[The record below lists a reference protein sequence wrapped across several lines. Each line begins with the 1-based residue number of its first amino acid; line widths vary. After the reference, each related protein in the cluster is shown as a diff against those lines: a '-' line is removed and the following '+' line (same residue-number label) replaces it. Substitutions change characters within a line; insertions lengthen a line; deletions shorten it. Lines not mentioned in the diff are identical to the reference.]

1 MKPTITA
8 LILLALSAI
17 PAAAD
22 GFDEGQ
28 ATSAMRA
35 AGYADVAQV
44 HAGNLGEWMAQAT
57 KDGRHMMIVLHPDGS
72 VAPGQQDDTPP
83 VQPVPG
89 APNVTQDANK
99 LAPGGA
105 KP

>member
-1 MKPTITA
+1 MTTTTSA
-8 LILLALSAI
+8 FAMLALSAL

-28 ATSAMRA
+28 ATSTMRA

-44 HAGNLGEWMAQAT
+44 HQGNLGEWMAQAT
-57 KDGRHMMIVLHPDGS
+57 KDGRHVMIVLHPDGS
-72 VAPGQQDDTPP
+72 VALREQVDTPSP
-83 VQPVPG
+83 QPVPG
-89 APNVTQDANK
+89 AGP
-99 LAPGGA
+99 A

>member
-1 MKPTITA
+1 MNPTTPA
-8 LILLALSAI
+8 LLAALPALGLLALSAS

-28 ATSAMRA
+28 ARSRIEA
-35 AGYADVAQV
+35 AGYAQVAQV
-44 HAGNLGEWMAQAT
+44 HQGNLGEWMAQAS
-57 KDGRHMMIVLHPDGS
+57 KDGHHVMVTLHPDGS
-72 VAPGQQDDTPP
+72 VALRQQMDTPP

-89 APNVTQDANK
+89 AGP
-99 LAPGGA
+99 A

>member
-1 MKPTITA
+1 MKPTIS
-8 LILLALSAI
+8 ALSLLVLAAA

-28 ATSAMRA
+28 ATSKIQA

-44 HAGNLGEWMAQAT
+44 HQGNLGEWMAQAT
-57 KDGRHMMIVLHPDGS
+57 KDGRHVMVVLHPDGS
-72 VAPGQQDDTPP
+72 VAPREQVDTPP
-83 VQPVPG
+83 AQPVPG
-89 APNVTQDANK
+89 ASP
-99 LAPGGA
+99 A